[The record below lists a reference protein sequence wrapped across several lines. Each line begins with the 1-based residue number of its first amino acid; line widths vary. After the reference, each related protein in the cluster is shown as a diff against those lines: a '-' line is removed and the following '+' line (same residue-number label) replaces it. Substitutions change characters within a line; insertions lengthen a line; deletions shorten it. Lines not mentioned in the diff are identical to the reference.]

1 MANELI
7 ASYYV
12 GDWVHVAGYGV
23 GYLVSIEYVPFE
35 YDEDF
40 PQGEDDPDGEIEFTV
55 KLKDPKT
62 GSWEDYYADLED
74 LSPVQPVREI
84 DRLLDFALMVKD
96 YEWCKELAKQG
107 AKLPK

>member
-1 MANELI
+1 MSNLI
-7 ASYYV
+7 VSYNL

-23 GYLVSIEYVPFE
+23 GWLEKIEYIEFN
-35 YDEDF
+35 YDEDY

-62 GSWEDYYADLED
+62 GKWEDYYADLED
-74 LSPVQPVREI
+74 LSPVTTQREI
-84 DRLLDFALMVKD
+84 DRLLDFALMVHD

-107 AKLPK
+107 ATLPKG